1 MRLSVGI
8 RYPLEMRARKRTEA
22 PGCAVHIDGLEVRFD
37 RNGLRAVNADEVRA
51 ALARVHGPH
60 NAPVMLARLLKEA
73 RTLYAPLPPYSGK

>member
-1 MRLSVGI
+1 MATSPRYRWQTRWRLV
-8 RYPLEMRARKRTEA
+8 A

-73 RTLYAPLPPYSGK
+73 RTLYAPPPPYSGK